1 VPSTSPVWLWP
12 SLRQAGRMLR
22 VHAATLSRRGV
33 ATEQCGQE
41 RRVSP
46 TLVLELGQHYRR
58 RDLGE
63 LGGALISYAE
73 DQPHNTDELELLE
86 ADIERYFAAVRP
98 ERPTN
103 ADAQWLAEAERRLPQ
118 DVYDRVLEV
127 FKTGERVESFRGV
140 HFDEDD
146 EG

>member
-1 VPSTSPVWLWP
+1 
-12 SLRQAGRMLR
+12 MLR

-46 TLVLELGQHYRR
+46 TLVLELGDHYRR
-58 RDLGE
+58 RDVGE
-63 LGGALISYAE
+63 LGGALIAYAE
-73 DQPHNTDELELLE
+73 DQPHNAEELELLE
-86 ADIERYFAAVRP
+86 ADIERYLAAVRP
-98 ERPTN
+98 KRP
-103 ADAQWLAEAERRLPQ
+103 ADADAEWLAEAERRLPQ

-127 FKTGERVESFRGV
+127 VKTGERIESFRSV